1 MKLLVAIVQDAD
13 VNFLIDALTEKGYR
27 ITKLS
32 TTGGFLKKGNTT
44 LLIGVEEAKLDE
56 ALGVIEKNCKKR
68 NTTTT
73 IINPTGES
81 SLISST
87 VPIEIS
93 VGGATIFII
102 DVEKYIQLW
111 AY

>member
-13 VNFLIDALTEKGYR
+13 VNFLIDSLTESGYR

-44 LLIGVEEAKLDE
+44 LLIGVEDNKMDE
-56 ALGVIEKNCKKR
+56 VLGIIENNCKKR

-87 VPIEIS
+87 VPIEIT
-93 VGGATIFII
+93 VGGATIFVI
-102 DVEKYIQLW
+102 DVEKYIQL
-111 AY
+111 